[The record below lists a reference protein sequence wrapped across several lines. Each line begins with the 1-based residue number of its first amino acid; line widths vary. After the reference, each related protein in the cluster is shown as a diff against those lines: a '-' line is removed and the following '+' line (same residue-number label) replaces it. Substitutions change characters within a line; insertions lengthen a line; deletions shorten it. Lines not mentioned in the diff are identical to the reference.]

1 MSYYNNSIL
10 LFCPITIASYYMVYC
25 VIVLVKKM
33 GFANSVCV
41 CVCDCLYPKLRGDQ
55 CSRSL
60 SIHIYVCI
68 NKINYR

>member
-10 LFCPITIASYYMVYC
+10 LFCPSTIASYYMVYC

-41 CVCDCLYPKLRGDQ
+41 CVCVIVCT
-55 CSRSL
+55 L
-60 SIHIYVCI
+60 S
-68 NKINYR
+68 